1 MMSTLRGKIN
11 LIFSLALILLILLF
25 IAALQYQKQR
35 SKEEFV
41 KQEREN
47 SHYLYLYYLKYNK
60 IDEGYLESQNIRL
73 VKGKEH
79 NGLIQ
84 KFSKDK
90 EGKTHYQVIVYRY
103 KRFILIDNDRFK
115 LLLENMNKP
124 SFIVEFSLLFGGA
137 LLLILFLYIWII
149 RSLKPLSELKD
160 KIKTF
165 SEGNLDIECHS
176 DKSDEIAAVA
186 NEFDHAVKMIK
197 ELIHSR
203 QLFLRAIMHELKTP
217 IAKGRIVSEMVRDE
231 KQKDRLHRIFVRL
244 NLLIDEFAKLE
255 QITSKNFHLQIKDH
269 LSSRVVQD
277 GIDLLML
284 DSSHDMIFIDR
295 DGDFTI
301 QADSE
306 LLSLAIKNL
315 IDNALKY
322 SEDHHTNITIDS
334 GMITISNIG
343 ERLPYE
349 IRTYFTPFHHSQ
361 DGLGL
366 GLYIVKSILDILNMK
381 LEYRY
386 QDSTH
391 YFSIL
396 SSHYIDRSDYVS

>member
-1 MMSTLRGKIN
+1 MSTLRGKIN
-11 LIFSLALILLILLF
+11 LIFSVALILLILLF
-25 IAALQYQKQR
+25 IATLQYQEQR

-47 SHYLYLYYLKYNK
+47 SHYLYLYYLQYGK
-60 IDEGYLESQNIRL
+60 IDESYLQSQNIRL

-79 NGLIQ
+79 NILIQ
-84 KFSKDK
+84 KFSRDK
-90 EGKTHYQVIVYRY
+90 EGKTHYRVIVYQY
-103 KRFILIDNDRFK
+103 KRFILIDNDRFR

-124 SFIVEFSLLFGGA
+124 NFVVESSLLFGGA
-137 LLLILFLYIWII
+137 SLLILFLYIWII
-149 RSLKPLSELKD
+149 KSLKPLSDLKD

-176 DKSDEIAAVA
+176 TKGDEIAAVA

-197 ELIHSR
+197 ELIYSR

-217 IAKGRIVSEMVRDE
+217 IAKGRLVSEMVTDKR
-231 KQKDRLHRIFVRL
+231 QKDRLHRIFVRL

-284 DSSHDMIFIDR
+284 DSSHDIVSVDI
-295 DGDFTI
+295 DGDFTM
-301 QADSE
+301 QTDSE

-322 SEDHHTNITIDS
+322 SSDQHAYITIER
-334 GMITISNIG
+334 GQITISNIG
-343 ERLPYE
+343 ERLEYE
-349 IRTYFTPFHHSQ
+349 IQTYFTPFHHSQ

-386 QDSTH
+386 QDKINH
-391 YFSIL
+391 FSIL
-396 SSHYIDRSDYVS
+396 SNHYRDQNDYAS